1 MWVPDGE
8 VDFLAVWRAKRSA
21 SNARRGELRHS
32 APVPI
37 HAEEAPLSS
46 ILRSCGEYHLTIRA
60 SGDVAA
66 EIEIAGIDRLQRA
79 RRGLQ
84 FADACVSGDQE

>member
-8 VDFLAVWRAKRSA
+8 VDFLAVWRAGKKERE
-21 SNARRGELRHS
+21 RMPVVGQLRHS

-46 ILRSCGEYHLTIRA
+46 ILRSCGEHHLTVRA
-60 SGDVAA
+60 NGDVAA
-66 EIEIAGIDRLQRA
+66 EIEIA
-79 RRGLQ
+79 
-84 FADACVSGDQE
+84 VSIGWSEPVASSSLLMPVSR